1 MLAITFVEDPSST
14 TSGSCQLLTAT
25 NRTYGLGCLSGWILL
40 KSYKPT
46 TSRKPVPLKRRPCM
60 HGGRDRGGAMHGVPE
75 AKGETL
81 ASVLLCYMVFPVFLH
96 S

>member
-1 MLAITFVEDPSST
+1 MLGITFVEGPSST
-14 TSGSCQLLTAT
+14 ASGSCQLLTAT
-25 NRTYGLGCLSGWILL
+25 YRKYGLGCVSGWILV

-46 TSRKPVPLKRRPCM
+46 RSGTLVPLKRRPCM

-75 AKGETL
+75 TKGETL
-81 ASVLLCYMVFPVFLH
+81 ASVLLCYMVLPVFLH